1 MASILKVDELQGITA
16 AGDITVTS
24 EGGAATQ
31 SLQQGLAKSWAVL
44 DGTGTISLD
53 DSLNVA
59 SVADSGTG
67 DYDFTHSSAFSSSNY
82 CTTTA
87 KNNASSNQGANLTL
101 TNRSTTVRGVKS
113 YENNSATDCS
123 QVCFQTSGDLA

>member
-1 MASILKVDELQGITA
+1 MAGTIAADTLTHSTAGSITTNYV
-16 AGDITVTS
+16 V
-24 EGGAATQ
+24 EG
-31 SLQQGLAKSWAVL
+31 SVKSWAIL
-44 DGTGTISLD
+44 NGTGTISLD

-67 DYDFTHSSAFSSSNY
+67 DYDFTYSSAFTSNSY

-87 KNNASSNQGANLTL
+87 KNNDSTNQGANLAL

-113 YENNSATDCS
+113 YENNAATDCS
-123 QVCFQTSGDLA
+123 QVCFQTTGDLA

>member
-1 MASILKVDELQGITA
+1 MASELRITTLANNAWTESVDTTYVINGS
-16 AGDITVTS
+16 V
-24 EGGAATQ
+24 
-31 SLQQGLAKSWAVL
+31 KSWAIL
-44 DGTGTISLD
+44 NGTGTISLD

-67 DYDFTHSSAFSSSNY
+67 DYDFTFSSAFSSSNY

-87 KNNASSNQGANLTL
+87 KNNTTTNQGANLTL

-113 YENNSATDCS
+113 YENNNATDCS

>member
-1 MASILKVDELQGITA
+1 MAGTIAADTLTHSTAGSITTNYV
-16 AGDITVTS
+16 V
-24 EGGAATQ
+24 EG
-31 SLQQGLAKSWAVL
+31 SVKSWAIL

-87 KNNASSNQGANLTL
+87 KNNASTNQGANLTL

>member
-1 MASILKVDELQGITA
+1 MAGKIIADTLEHSTAGSIATNYV
-16 AGDITVTS
+16 V
-24 EGGAATQ
+24 EG
-31 SLQQGLAKSWAVL
+31 SVKSWAIL
-44 DGTGTISLD
+44 NGTGTISLD

-67 DYDFTHSSAFSSSNY
+67 DYDFTYSSAFTSNSY

-87 KNNASSNQGANLTL
+87 KNNASTNQGANLTL

-113 YENNSATDCS
+113 YENNVATDCS

>member
-1 MASILKVDELQGITA
+1 MASELRVNTLKDA
-16 AGDITVTS
+16 AGSNEVAMTYVANGS
-24 EGGAATQ
+24 V
-31 SLQQGLAKSWAVL
+31 KSWAIL
-44 DGTGTISLD
+44 NGTGTISLD
-53 DSLNVA
+53 NSLNVA
-59 SVADSGTG
+59 SVVDSGTG
-67 DYDFTHSSAFSSSNY
+67 DYDFTYSSAFTSNSY

>member
-1 MASILKVDELQGITA
+1 MAGKIIADTLEHSTAGSIATNYV
-16 AGDITVTS
+16 V
-24 EGGAATQ
+24 EG
-31 SLQQGLAKSWAVL
+31 SVKSWAIL
-44 DGTGTISLD
+44 NGTGTISLD

-67 DYDFTHSSAFSSSNY
+67 DYDFTYSSAFTSNSY

-87 KNNASSNQGANLTL
+87 KNNTSSNQGANLTL

-113 YENNSATDCS
+113 YENTVATDCS

>member
-1 MASILKVDELQGITA
+1 MAGKIIADQIEHSTA
-16 AGDITVTS
+16 GSLDTS
-24 EGGAATQ
+24 YVVNG
-31 SLQQGLAKSWAVL
+31 SVKSWAIL

-101 TNRSTTVRGVKS
+101 TNRSATVRGIKS

>member
-1 MASILKVDELQGITA
+1 MAGTIVADTLTHSTAGSITTNYV
-16 AGDITVTS
+16 V
-24 EGGAATQ
+24 EG
-31 SLQQGLAKSWAVL
+31 SVKSWAIL

-87 KNNASSNQGANLTL
+87 KNNASTNQGANLTL

>member
-1 MASILKVDELQGITA
+1 MASELRVNTLKDATGNNSIATSFV
-16 AGDITVTS
+16 AGGSV
-24 EGGAATQ
+24 
-31 SLQQGLAKSWAVL
+31 KSWAIL

>member
-1 MASILKVDELQGITA
+1 MAGTIAADTLTHSTAGSIATNYV
-16 AGDITVTS
+16 V
-24 EGGAATQ
+24 EG
-31 SLQQGLAKSWAVL
+31 SVKSWAIL
-44 DGTGTISLD
+44 NGTGTISLD

-87 KNNASSNQGANLTL
+87 KNNTSSNQGANLTL